1 WKWERLETQKR
12 VAALFEVVLDDPAT
26 RPLYGRLERI
36 ANEGSLPDFE
46 ARIEAFAAGLIAREP
61 EPRSGGS
68 VCDASAPGSRS
79 PRACTCTA
87 TSWLRIASAGAGP
100 IRACSP
106 FGHPS
111 PPKPRPSPSASS
123 WRPAASRAR

>member
-1 WKWERLETQKR
+1 RIERPSHTLFVHVAPELCAERLAQRAGAPAWKWERLETQKR

-100 IRACSP
+100 I
-106 FGHPS
+106 
-111 PPKPRPSPSASS
+111 
-123 WRPAASRAR
+123 